1 MGTHPIFESDFDCL
15 TDRMSSDLSSTY
27 GNDMLMNPMDFLPT
41 HQPTQN
47 FPLVNHHQQSSQND
61 ASFLPKKALGNLP
74 KAGPKISIST
84 GPRASPSTIGPKT
97 PDLPNLNRSKR
108 GDFQIQPFGD
118 IMSQSEVEKNK
129 LEADCIRYKLAAEDA
144 NEARDRLER
153 QMKQLSDEISGLK
166 IKLNSERARHAETAE
181 QSRALTHLAAQLRS
195 KNEKIEK
202 VSEKQQTEI
211 KILRKR
217 AETADDDLI
226 LQTSR
231 VDALTKICDAL
242 EQQVREAA
250 IKNGC
255 PPNKTDIAARW
266 RQEAYKYLVQMSH
279 SETKLL
285 SENRKLRS
293 QLAQKNSMPG
303 RRGSN
308 TNPIPPR
315 DTVSHSKNKSF

>member
-1 MGTHPIFESDFDCL
+1 
-15 TDRMSSDLSSTY
+15 
-27 GNDMLMNPMDFLPT
+27 MLMNPMDFLPT

-47 FPLVNHHQQSSQND
+47 FPLNHHQQSTNQND

-74 KAGPKISIST
+74 KAGPKKISIST

-108 GDFQIQPFGD
+108 GDFQIQPFGE

-144 NEARDRLER
+144 NEARDHIEK
-153 QMKQLSDEISGLK
+153 QMKQLNDEISGLK

-217 AETADDDLI
+217 AETSDDDLI

-266 RQEAYKYLVQMSH
+266 RNEAYKYLVQMSH

-308 TNPIPPR
+308 TNHPIPPR
-315 DTVSHSKNKSF
+315 DPAVSHSKNKSF

>member
-1 MGTHPIFESDFDCL
+1 
-15 TDRMSSDLSSTY
+15 MSSDLSSNY
-27 GNDMLMNPMDFLPT
+27 ASDMLMNPMDFLPKN
-41 HQPTQN
+41 PPPKN
-47 FPLVNHHQQSSQND
+47 FKIRENSEP
-61 ASFLPKKALGNLP
+61 SFLPKNAIGSLP
-74 KAGPKISIST
+74 KNTPIRVST

-118 IMSQSEVEKNK
+118 SMSQAEVERNK
-129 LEADCIRYKLAAEDA
+129 LQTDCIRYKLASEDA
-144 NEARDRLER
+144 NQARENLEKQVK
-153 QMKQLSDEISGLK
+153 QMNDEISNLK

-202 VSEKQQTEI
+202 VTEKQHTEI

-217 AETADDDLI
+217 AETADGDLI

-242 EQQVREAA
+242 EQQVREIAT
-250 IKNGC
+250 KNGC
-255 PPNKTDIAARW
+255 PPKQTDIAAKW

-279 SETKLL
+279 SEANLL
-285 SENRKLRS
+285 AENRKLRY
-293 QLAQKNSMPG
+293 QLAQKNSLAG

-308 TNPIPPR
+308 NNPIPPR
-315 DTVSHSKNKSF
+315 DTTHSKNKSF